1 MKKLLLCA
9 GCMLS
14 ILASFAWSQDASKPM
29 YKDPNAEIP
38 DRVRDLLT
46 RMTVQEKVAQ
56 LESGW
61 TMPSIAGFKFPSIF
75 EQDHLNEAMT
85 TKLAGNG
92 LGTYAFL
99 DEFTGTGDSANP
111 RAGVQHRNLLQSW
124 VLKNTR
130 LGIPVLFHGEAL
142 HGAVRPGATLFP
154 EAVGLGSTWDPELL
168 EKMFSTVALEA
179 RASGNALVLAPVLDL
194 SRDPRYGRVEEMY
207 SEDPY
212 LVGQLGTAAVNG
224 LQGLKT
230 STGRLDENHVFA
242 TAKHFVHG
250 QPENGTNVGPD
261 DFSERTMRS
270 VFLYP
275 FEQVVKNAHIEA
287 VMPSYN
293 ENNGGIPSHANPWLL
308 KEVLRKE
315 WGFKGLTVS
324 DYMAVGELAGRH
336 HVAADNAA
344 AGVLAFRSGVDMELP
359 TPTAFPAL
367 VNAVKSGAIPQP
379 ELDEAVGRVLAAKFR
394 AGLFEHPYVD
404 EERAVAEVG
413 NKEHAKLARQVA
425 DESIVLLQNKNNVL
439 PLEPARIKTLAVI
452 GPNGNKE
459 RLGGY
464 SGIPSYYV
472 SILDGIQKRA
482 GAGTKVVFAEG
493 CRISEPDTAPNLNT
507 MGIYKAPKPE
517 TDEKLMAEAIETA
530 KSADVVVLALG
541 GNEIVSRE
549 SIGNV
554 GPGMSI
560 LGDSDTLDLPG
571 RQDELVR
578 EIAKLGKPMIAVL
591 LNGKAYAIEELAAE
605 VPAIVEGWYPGQET
619 GNAIAGILFG
629 DVNPSGH
636 LAVTIARNV
645 GQLPVYYYKTPA
657 ARRGYVFHENTPLF
671 PFGYGLSYTTFA
683 IGKPSLDR
691 DKISA
696 RESAKVTVAVTNSGT
711 RAGDQ
716 VIQMYIHHPVSS
728 VVQPVIALRGFL
740 RVHLEPG
747 ASTTVSFNVGPDS
760 LSILDAQMRKV
771 VEPGGVDILVGTS
784 SAETSSVRLT
794 IAE

>member
-1 MKKLLLCA
+1 
-9 GCMLS
+9 
-14 ILASFAWSQDASKPM
+14 
-29 YKDPNAEIP
+29 
-38 DRVRDLLT
+38 
-46 RMTVQEKVAQ
+46 
-56 LESGW
+56 
-61 TMPSIAGFKFPSIF
+61 MPSIAGFKFPSIF

-85 TKLAGNG
+85 MKLAGSG
-92 LGTYAFL
+92 FGTYPFL
-99 DEFTGTGDSANP
+99 DEFTATGDSANP
-111 RAGVQHRNLLQSW
+111 RVGAQHRNLLQAW
-124 VLKNTR
+124 ILKNTR

-224 LQGLKT
+224 LQGLKAPT
-230 STGRLDENHVFA
+230 DRLDENHVFA

-261 DFSERTMRS
+261 DFSERTMRG

-315 WGFKGLTVS
+315 WGFTGLTVS

-359 TPTAFPAL
+359 TPTGFPAL
-367 VNAVKSGAIPQP
+367 VDAVKSGTIPQQ
-379 ELDEAVGRVLAAKFR
+379 ELDEAVSRVLAAKFR

-404 EERAVAEVG
+404 AERAVAEVG

-425 DESIVLLQNKNNVL
+425 DESIVLLQNKNSVL
-439 PLEPARIKTLAVI
+439 PLDPAAIKTLAVI

-493 CRISEPDTAPNLNT
+493 CRISEPDTAPNLNSL
-507 MGIYKAPKPE
+507 GIYKAPKPE
-517 TDEKLMAEAIETA
+517 TDEKLLAEAIETA
-530 KSADVVVLALG
+530 KSADVVVFALG

-549 SIGNV
+549 SIGNI
-554 GPGMSI
+554 GPGMSM

-657 ARRGYVFHENTPLF
+657 ARRGYVFHETTPLF
-671 PFGYGLSYTTFA
+671 PFGYGLSYTTFT

-696 RESAKVTVAVTNSGT
+696 KESVKVAVTVTNSGT

-728 VVQPVIALRGFL
+728 VVQPVIALRGFH

-747 ASTTVSFNVGPDS
+747 ASTTVSFDVSPDS
-760 LSILDAQMRKV
+760 LSILNAEMRKV
-771 VEPGGVDILVGTS
+771 IEPGEVDILVGAN
-784 SAETSSVRLT
+784 SAETSSVHLT